1 MRKTPAG
8 GATRSRAATLRVFG
22 SKEAGAGAGCAAA
35 RGLGAAAAR
44 VEAAETLEPAAF
56 GAPASGEL

>member
-22 SKEAGAGAGCAAA
+22 SKAAGAAGAAA
-35 RGLGAAAAR
+35 RGLGAACAAAR
-44 VEAAETLEPAAF
+44 GVEAEKLEPAAF

>member
-22 SKEAGAGAGCAAA
+22 SKAAGTGAAGAACAAA
-35 RGLGAAAAR
+35 RGL
-44 VEAAETLEPAAF
+44 EAGTLEPAAL
-56 GAPASGEL
+56 GAPA